1 MAKSK
6 ARPTNPF
13 RQKLRRLKGRPE
25 SGDWLRAVHL
35 DHDQELHSILA
46 LMQRG
51 GRFNPPGR
59 FPVLHAAEDDDR
71 CRAGM
76 LEWIREE
83 QTPDRIRAVVVLKV
97 KLARVLDLAQKAT
110 RRALGVTIRQLN
122 GRDDSPTGRQIGAAA
137 YEAGFE
143 GIIYPRPMKPSRRNL
158 ALFMDRVVAK
168 KNQVFSR
175 DDAA

>member
-1 MAKSK
+1 MARVK
-6 ARPTNPF
+6 ANPF
-13 RQKLRRLKGRPE
+13 RKKLRRIKGRPE

-35 DHDQELHSILA
+35 DHDQELRSILA

-59 FPVLHAAEDDDR
+59 FPVMHAAEDNDL

-83 QTPDRIRAVVVLKV
+83 QTPDRLRAVVVLKV
-97 KLARVLDLAQKAT
+97 KLTRVLDLAKRST
-110 RRALGVTIRQLN
+110 RRALGVTLRQLN
-122 GRDDSPTGRQIGAAA
+122 GRERSSTGQQIGAAA

-143 GIIYPRPMKPSRRNL
+143 GIIYPRPLKPSRRNL
-158 ALFMDRVVAK
+158 ALFMDRVTAR
-168 KNQVFSR
+168 KNRVFSK